1 LKRLDNGLSF
11 VLSERFELSAH
22 KQKGSR
28 CIHHKPRG
36 FALRLHKH
44 PELLSR
50 FSEILDVV
58 EQVDGNCRTAE
69 QRKPTRWSLS
79 VNWRAGSSTTNTRLS
94 AEKRRE
100 SQSALS
106 LDGSSRI
113 VAESLRQHQRIF
125 RLPADPEFLPGLEGG
140 AVAVAIGKGGR
151 ERDSGVGR
159 DEDMTFAAVVS
170 EGCYPP

>member
-1 LKRLDNGLSF
+1 MSSSRWTGTAA
-11 VLSERFELSAH
+11 RRTR
-22 KQKGSR
+22 QK
-28 CIHHKPRG
+28 P
-36 FALRLHKH
+36 A
-44 PELLSR
+44 
-50 FSEILDVV
+50 
-58 EQVDGNCRTAE
+58 
-69 QRKPTRWSLS
+69 RWSLS

-113 VAESLRQHQRIF
+113 VAESLRQHQRIL

-159 DEDMTFAAVVS
+159 DEDMAFAAVVS
-170 EGCYPP
+170 EGSYHP